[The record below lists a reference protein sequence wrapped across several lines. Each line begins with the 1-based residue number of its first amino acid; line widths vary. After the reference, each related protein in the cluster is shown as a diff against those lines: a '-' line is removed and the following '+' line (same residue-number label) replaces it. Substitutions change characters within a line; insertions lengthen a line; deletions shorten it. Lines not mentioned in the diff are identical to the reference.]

1 MNLTDAASLEFLL
14 NPIYT
19 QGGKKGDKKTSS
31 SKDLNKVDVKFYR
44 KRIEAM
50 TKTLLK
56 GGAEMPFQEAYV
68 AYVNSVIGYFK
79 AIDRHELVQEQLL
92 HTEPD
97 VISSKEGV
105 DASGEAVGASSE
117 AEEVFSLQKADEVMQ
132 VKNIQYANLD
142 NYVKTVVVEN
152 NNETSSRIIPMRLD
166 LNLQTPALKRKGVR
180 PKKGS
185 E

>member
-19 QGGKKGDKKTSS
+19 QGGKKGNDKKTSS

-56 GGAEMPFQEAYV
+56 GAADDEMPFQEAYV

-92 HTEPD
+92 HTETD
-97 VISSKEGV
+97 VISSV
-105 DASGEAVGASSE
+105 VAGETG
-117 AEEVFSLQKADEVMQ
+117 EVFSLQKADEVMQ

-152 NNETSSRIIPMRLD
+152 TSETSSRIIPMRLD

-185 E
+185 VVASE